1 MMVYNPLSQPPT
13 RDVLQQEDDKIGP
26 QWELWFN
33 QLRALQRS
41 MTGYPFTVTTTG
53 VAAGSVATLTVDL
66 SQPLRSDSV
75 IIVRAPSTL
84 ATSLMVGNA
93 WPTATGAL
101 SFRIYNSAT
110 ASVSPAATDF
120 AALVIRGV

>member
-1 MMVYNPLSQPPT
+1 MMIYNPLSQPPT

-75 IIVRAPSTL
+75 IIVRAL
-84 ATSLMVGNA
+84 GKVQG
-93 WPTATGAL
+93 
-101 SFRIYNSAT
+101 
-110 ASVSPAATDF
+110 ATDRACSKT
-120 AALVIRGV
+120 AAVSAHLSRLGVVGLS

>member
-1 MMVYNPLSQPPT
+1 MVYNPLSQPPT

-41 MTGYPFTVTTTG
+41 MTGYEFAVTATGIGSQTVREY
-53 VAAGSVATLTVDL
+53 TVNL
-66 SQPLRSDSV
+66 SAPVPSDAFV
-75 IIVRAPSTL
+75 LMRAPASFATTL
-84 ATSLMVGNA
+84 LLDTAR
-93 WPTATGAL
+93 PTATGAL
-101 SFRIYNSAT
+101 SFRIYNRNMG
-110 ASVSPAATDF
+110 SVAVAATDY